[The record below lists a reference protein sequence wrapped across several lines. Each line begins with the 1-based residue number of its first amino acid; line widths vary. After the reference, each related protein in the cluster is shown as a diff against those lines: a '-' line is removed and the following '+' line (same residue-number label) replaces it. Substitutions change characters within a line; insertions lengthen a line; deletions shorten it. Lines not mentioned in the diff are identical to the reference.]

1 MLMSRPKI
9 MGVVNVTPN
18 SFSDG
23 GQFADADAAIAHGQY
38 LWRVGAD
45 ILDIGGE
52 ASNPHAAAIDADTEC
67 ARILT
72 VIAALAATTDAI
84 ISVDTTK
91 AVVARRAIAAGAT
104 MVNDISAGAF
114 DADMMR
120 VIDDSDVTYVAGHLR
135 GTSLAD
141 VFRRDGHALPTVA
154 DVIAELAARLAT
166 LSADARR
173 RTWVDPGLGFGK
185 GGDVNCNW
193 LLLQASGAIAAAL
206 DAPVLIGASRKRFLR
221 ALLGPTPTLADQDA
235 ATVGASLA
243 AIAAG
248 AHAVRVHNVALLHP
262 ALKVYTHK

>member
-1 MLMSRPKI
+1 
-9 MGVVNVTPN
+9 MGIVNVTPN

-23 GQFADADAAIAHGQY
+23 GQFIAADAAVAHGQQ
-38 LWRVGAD
+38 LWRAGAD

-52 ASNPHAAAIDADTEC
+52 ASNPSATAIDADTEC
-67 ARILT
+67 ARILP
-72 VIAALAATTDAI
+72 VIAALVATTDAI

-91 AVVARRAIAAGAT
+91 ASVARRAIMAGAT
-104 MVNDISAGAF
+104 MVNDIAAGAF
-114 DADMMR
+114 DADMFH
-120 VIDDSDVTYVAGHLR
+120 VIADSAVTYVAGHLR
-135 GTSLAD
+135 GTSLAE
-141 VFRRDGHALPTVA
+141 VFGRDGQALPTVA
-154 DVIAELAARLAT
+154 DVIAELAARLAN

-193 LLLQASGAIAAAL
+193 ALLQASGAIATAL
-206 DAPVLIGASRKRFLR
+206 NAPVLIGASRKRFLR
-221 ALLGPTPTLADQDA
+221 ALMGPSATLADQDA

-262 ALKVYTHK
+262 ALTVYTHR

>member
-1 MLMSRPKI
+1 MSRPVI

-23 GQFADADAAIAHGQY
+23 GQFADAAAAIVHGQA
-38 LWRVGAD
+38 LWRAGAD

-52 ASNPHAAAIDADTEC
+52 ASNPSATAIDADTEC

-72 VIAALAATTDAI
+72 VIAELAATTDAI

-104 MVNDISAGAF
+104 MINDISAGAF
-114 DADMMR
+114 DAEMFA
-120 VIDDSDVTYVAGHLR
+120 VIADSAVTYVAGHLR
-135 GTSLAD
+135 GSSLAQ
-141 VFRRDGHALPTVA
+141 VFAGDGQALPTVA
-154 DVIAELAARLAT
+154 DVIAELGARLAHVST
-166 LSADARR
+166 DARA
-173 RTWVDPGLGFGK
+173 RTWGDPGLGFGK

-193 LLLQASGAIAAAL
+193 ALLQASGTMASALAAK
-206 DAPVLIGASRKRFLR
+206 VLIGASRKRFLR
-221 ALLGPTPTLADQDA
+221 ALLGPAPSLADQDA

-248 AHAVRVHNVALLHP
+248 AHAVRVHNVALLRP
-262 ALKVYTHK
+262 ALTVYTHR

>member
-1 MLMSRPKI
+1 

-23 GQFADADAAIAHGQY
+23 GQFVAADAAIAHGQA
-38 LWRVGAD
+38 LWHAGAD

-52 ASNPHAAAIDADTEC
+52 ASNLSASAIDADTEC

-72 VIAALAATTDAI
+72 VIAALAATTNAI

-104 MVNDISAGAF
+104 MVNDISAGLF
-114 DADMMR
+114 DPEMFQVVAD
-120 VIDDSDVTYVAGHLR
+120 SAVTYVAGHVR
-135 GTSLAD
+135 GTTLAQ
-141 VFRRDGHALPTVA
+141 VFDHDGVALPTVA
-154 DVIAELAARLAT
+154 DVIAELGARLAA
-166 LSADARR
+166 LAPDARR

-193 LLLQASGAIAAAL
+193 ALLQASGAIAVAL
-206 DAPVLIGASRKRFLR
+206 GAPVLIGASRKRFLR

-248 AHAVRVHNVALLHP
+248 AHAVRVHNVGLLHP
-262 ALKVYTHK
+262 ALTVYTHR